1 MTDEELKVMVEQTIH
16 KTFKETL
23 KYLNDRKMLKEP
35 EDVVYGD
42 AVELIT
48 NYYKNGKTNQDITYA
63 IQGLRF
69 DPYFK
74 IIPMYFE
81 EGQKIECIAEALKVD
96 VRTVTRNKKRLCIAI
111 YHEVV

>member
-1 MTDEELKVMVEQTIH
+1 MTDEELKLLVESTVDKTIR
-16 KTFKETL
+16 
-23 KYLNDRKMLKEP
+23 YLSDNKMLKEP
-35 EDVVYGD
+35 DDVVYSD
-42 AVELIT
+42 AVDLIT
-48 NYYKNGKTNQDITYA
+48 NYYKNGKTNMDITYA

-81 EGQKIECIAEALKVD
+81 EGQKIERIAEALNVD